1 MNFLELLN
9 AVARVAKPAHRDLA
23 PIESM
28 DVKFTETDI
37 DSLDGLMVVMY
48 FAIIHDIHDDLVK
61 DFHPQT
67 PQELF
72 DFIEANKKRD
82 PESIEAA
89 LEMIK

>member
-1 MNFLELLN
+1 MLN
-9 AVARVAKPAHRDLA
+9 DGQGAAVWRLTPDRRSVERVP
-23 PIESM
+23 
-28 DVKFTETDI
+28 VDI
-37 DSLDGLMVVMY
+37 ASLDGLMVVMY